1 MDFEALSRWFGL
13 ISLVLSVVTAFWTL
27 VTKSTKPFDDKLSE
41 HGEDL
46 KSHDRRIQSV
56 EERMQYLP
64 SKDEV
69 HQMQLAMTEMKGS
82 LSGVSKSL
90 EVTERTVR
98 RIDEYLR
105 EAGK

>member
-1 MDFEALSRWFGL
+1 MDFETLSRWVAFVS
-13 ISLVLSVVTAFWTL
+13 IVLSVVTAFWTL
-27 VTKSTKPFDDKLSE
+27 VTKSTKPFDDKLAD
-41 HGEDL
+41 HNKDL
-46 KSHDRRIQSV
+46 KNHDRRIQSV

-69 HQMQLAMTEMKGS
+69 HKMQLAMTEMKGS